1 MKLKCNSCSKAN
13 AFFGLYCL
21 VKTAK
26 HHSPFTLYAISRS
39 PIVHPVCPH
48 PQRFCITFVIH
59 LPSLLQSSQEKL
71 KPCLC
76 NFFCGGWGQG
86 GQTRCIM
93 GDVQVASTSQCYNKI
108 CKLGFHISVF
118 IGGKCSIT
126 FLKAKQASF
135 GGRFQSNKNGF
146 PEQKKNRCW
155 TNTIR
160 RPDQFTVCS

>member
-26 HHSPFTLYAISRS
+26 HHPPFTLYAISIS
-39 PIVHPVCPH
+39 SIVHPVCPH

-76 NFFCGGWGQG
+76 NFFAGVG
-86 GQTRCIM
+86 TRGANKVHYGRC
-93 GDVQVASTSQCYNKI
+93 ASGNYKCYNKI

-135 GGRFQSNKNGF
+135 GGRF
-146 PEQKKNRCW
+146 
-155 TNTIR
+155 
-160 RPDQFTVCS
+160 

>member
-76 NFFCGGWGQG
+76 NFFAGGGDKGANQVHYG
-86 GQTRCIM
+86 RC
-93 GDVQVASTSQCYNKI
+93 ASGNYKRYNKI

-135 GGRFQSNKNGF
+135 GGRF
-146 PEQKKNRCW
+146 
-155 TNTIR
+155 
-160 RPDQFTVCS
+160 